1 MNIKQINKKK
11 IVLFITTTIA
21 AILCATYF
29 IYFFK
34 PDNSKSPK
42 PIVSRKQ
49 NLQLP
54 DNRPEEIIGNTITL
68 RRIKPEYF
76 EDFHKILT
84 PSVTAPLYFP
94 KNPTYLWT
102 KTFLEKEIKRELAGQ
117 LFFYLI
123 FDNKEDKLIGFIDIR
138 KQTTTGEFSCAIHE
152 KYWGGGR
159 FKEAVKLITQEYFK
173 IKDIQSFIAHVEM
186 WNLRSFYALK
196 SAGFELVDLYYLED
210 GQLPRY
216 LLKFNNP
223 KYKNPGTSTK
233 KAQKQK

>member
-1 MNIKQINKKK
+1 MNIKQINKTK
-11 IVLFITTTIA
+11 IVLFATTTIA
-21 AILCATYF
+21 TILCATYF

-34 PDNSKSPK
+34 PDNSKAPE
-42 PIVSRKQ
+42 PIVSREQ

-54 DNRPEEIIGNTITL
+54 DSRPEEISGNTITL

-84 PSVTAPLYFP
+84 PSVSGPLYFP
-94 KNPTYLWT
+94 KNPTYLWA
-102 KTFLEKEIKRELAGQ
+102 KTFLEKEMRRELAGQ

-123 FDNKEDKLIGFIDIR
+123 FDNKDDKLIGFIDIR
-138 KQTTTGEFSCAIHE
+138 KASQTGEFGCAIHE

-159 FKEAVKLITQEYFK
+159 FKEAIKLITQEYFK
-173 IKDIQSFIAHVEM
+173 IKDIESFIAHVEM

-196 SAGFELVDLYYLED
+196 SVGFELDGFYYEND
-210 GQLPRY
+210 KPTRY
-216 LLKFNNP
+216 LLKFTNP
-223 KYKNPGTSTK
+223 KYKNSDTSTQ